1 MNEVKPV
8 KAKELESFFDDLK
21 EVYLK
26 HELVLLLG
34 AKEYKED
41 IINTSTPHTYP
52 VEKDSIESLFSVLY
66 CSLEYGVVCGEL
78 SCPLKIKTVGNRK
91 LKTLAEHDTSLCE
104 AYRKMNS
111 NEPQLNGIACPKC
124 DSELYD
130 SDPMF
135 VLISSPTKK
144 NIHCSKCDY
153 VGYRVA

>member
-104 AYRKMNS
+104 A
-111 NEPQLNGIACPKC
+111 
-124 DSELYD
+124 
-130 SDPMF
+130 
-135 VLISSPTKK
+135 
-144 NIHCSKCDY
+144 
-153 VGYRVA
+153 